1 MATAS
6 EKPVRPS
13 EQLSRNQLL
22 EMYYFARLA
31 RDVEERLVILF
42 RQSKVIGGLYRSL

>member
-1 MATAS
+1 MSPNVKTS
-6 EKPVRPS
+6 TKPSDALRTS
-13 EQLSRNQLL
+13 QLL

-42 RQSKVIGGLYRSL
+42 R